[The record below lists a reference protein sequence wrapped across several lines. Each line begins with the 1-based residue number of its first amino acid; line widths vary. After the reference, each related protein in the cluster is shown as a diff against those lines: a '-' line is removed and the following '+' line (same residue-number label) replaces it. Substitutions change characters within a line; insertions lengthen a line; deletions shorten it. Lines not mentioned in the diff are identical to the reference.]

1 MFPLLCVCSAT
12 LQQNNSINPIISID
26 NNCRVNHRRQSLRI
40 SRSTRNISQSTKSR
54 LFSAFRVRKSSRKSN
69 AVKVTTR
76 VTLSYEL
83 SPFGIHRVI
92 RTVKSHN
99 SNQLNRILHRPAVFR
114 MCPANVRRCHQ
125 QNLSV
130 RFDSMDL
137 FVRNSNRSTNTK
149 RPRRAPNNRPK
160 RRRVNIKYTN
170 RNQYRPKHFYR
181 NQSPQDQH
189 NIIRL

>member
-12 LQQNNSINPIISID
+12 LQQNNTINPIISID
-26 NNCRVNHRRQSLRI
+26 NNYRVNHRRQSLRI

-54 LFSAFRVRKSSRKSN
+54 SFSEFRVRRSSRKPN

-76 VTLSYEL
+76 VTLSYEPN
-83 SPFGIHRVI
+83 PFGIRRVI

-99 SNQLNRILHRPAVFR
+99 SNQLNRISHQPAVFR
-114 MCPANVRRCHQ
+114 MSQANVHRCHQ
-125 QNLSV
+125 QNSNV
-130 RFDSMDL
+130 RFDSMDP

-149 RPRRAPNNRPK
+149 RPRRALSSRPK
-160 RRRVNIKYTN
+160 RRRANIKYTN

-189 NIIRL
+189 NIIRQ